1 MTSYALV
8 SGADRGLGLAL
19 VKALLDKGYHVFAG
33 QYGETAEAL
42 EALEELS
49 GGRLRRVRLD
59 IGDSESVQEA
69 AREVAKATD
78 RLELLINNAA
88 ILGDITATIQD
99 DLDFE
104 GMEEVFRINTLGSL
118 RLSNTFIEPILRSE
132 AKLIVNIS
140 SEAGSIGECKRTSWY
155 GYCMSKAALN
165 MQSQLIDNQI
175 RPQGGRV
182 LVLHPGHVQT
192 YMQGKLDA
200 SGRLTPDAS
209 AALIM
214 EMIEQRLAAG
224 ETDKPLELKD
234 TEGKVWSW

>member
-42 EALEELS
+42 EALDELS
-49 GGRLRRVRLD
+49 GGRLRRIRLD
-59 IGDSESVQEA
+59 IGDGGSVQEA
-69 AREVAKATD
+69 AREVAGTTD
-78 RLELLINNAA
+78 RLDLLINNAA
-88 ILGDITATIQD
+88 ILGNITATIQD

-104 GMEEVFRINTLGSL
+104 GMEEVYRINTLGSL
-118 RLSNTFIEPILRSE
+118 RLSNAFIEPILRSE
-132 AKLIVNIS
+132 TKLIVNIS
-140 SEAGSIGECKRTSWY
+140 SEAGSIGNCKRTSWY

-175 RPQGGRV
+175 LPQGGRV

-200 SGRLTPDAS
+200 SGRLTPAVS
-209 AALIM
+209 AALIIG
-214 EMIEQRLAAG
+214 MIEQRLADG
-224 ETDKPLELKD
+224 ETDKPLALKD